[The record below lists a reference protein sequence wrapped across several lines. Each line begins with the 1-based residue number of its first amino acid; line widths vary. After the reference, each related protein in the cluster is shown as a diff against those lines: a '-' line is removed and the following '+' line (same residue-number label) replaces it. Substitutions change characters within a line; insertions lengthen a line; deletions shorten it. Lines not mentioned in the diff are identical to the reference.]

1 MSDEEFYTA
10 YQAFGRSIFKPIG
23 ERAGWDARAGE
34 GHRDVLLRSTALGQ
48 LGRFDDAETLDEA
61 GRRFESYQEDPSSV
75 PADLRSVT
83 FSMAAKQGG
92 RDLYDTM
99 WGLEQG
105 ATLQEE
111 KMRLLGAL
119 CNFSDHTLL
128 QQTLDRSL
136 DDDYVRSQDTI
147 RVMVSV
153 ASNRQGRELAW
164 QFLKDNW
171 DEFDRRY
178 GEGGFAIMRLVSISS
193 LFTTEEKQQE
203 VEEFFAANPVPS
215 AERTIRQG
223 LERMAINIAWMDKN
237 REDLARWLVA

>member
-1 MSDEEFYTA
+1 
-10 YQAFGRSIFKPIG
+10 
-23 ERAGWDARAGE
+23 
-34 GHRDVLLRSTALGQ
+34 
-48 LGRFDDAETLDEA
+48 
-61 GRRFESYQEDPSSV
+61 
-75 PADLRSVT
+75 
-83 FSMAAKQGG
+83 MAAKQGD
-92 RDLYDTM
+92 RDLYDTL
-99 WGLEQG
+99 WELEQG

-119 CNFSDHTLL
+119 CNFNDQDMLG
-128 QQTLDRSL
+128 QTLNRSL

-147 RVMVSV
+147 RVMVAV

-178 GEGGFAIMRLVSISS
+178 GEGGFAIMRLVGISS
-193 LFTTEEKQQE
+193 LFTTEEKRQE
-203 VEEFFAANPVPS
+203 VEEFFASNPVPS

-237 REDLARWLVA
+237 REDLERWLVA